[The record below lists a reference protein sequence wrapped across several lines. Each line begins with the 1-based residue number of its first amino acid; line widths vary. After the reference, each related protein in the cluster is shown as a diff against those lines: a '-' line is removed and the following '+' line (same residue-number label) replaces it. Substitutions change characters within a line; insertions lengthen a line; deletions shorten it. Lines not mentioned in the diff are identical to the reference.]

1 LATGKFRRFEDI
13 LAWQQ
18 ARTLVNEIYN
28 ITSTLET
35 FRRDPKLSDKLQSTA
50 INIMTYIAKGFGSK
64 NPTIFSENLREA
76 MSAAAEIQSLL
87 YISADLER
95 IDRRRF
101 EHLANM
107 TQICVRMI
115 QELHTLVNKKIE
127 NLRRNQS
134 RRSYGRIPPS
144 QPPIP
149 PQPNQ
154 QLSNRIPPAQPVE
167 QPTRP
172 SRPVRP
178 QDMSKNQAIGESG
191 ENLERPDIIPTYEF
205 NRIFVEDNDDEE

>member
-1 LATGKFRRFEDI
+1 MATGRFRRFEDI

-28 ITSTLET
+28 ITDALET
-35 FRRDPKLSDKLQSTA
+35 FRKDPGLTGKLRSTA
-50 INIMTYIAKGFGSK
+50 ISIMTNIAKGFGSQS
-64 NPTIFSENLREA
+64 PTIFADNLREA
-76 MSAAAEIQSLL
+76 LSSAAEIQSLL
-87 YISADLER
+87 YICADLER

-115 QELHTLVNKKIE
+115 QELHALINKKIE
-127 NLRRNQS
+127 NIRRTTQHNA
-134 RRSYGRIPPS
+134 YGRPQAQPQVRTAPTQPVHPP
-144 QPPIP
+144 
-149 PQPNQ
+149 PN
-154 QLSNRIPPAQPVE
+154 SIPPAQPLE

-178 QDMSKNQAIGESG
+178 ETRREKPEKGSDEPEIPE
-191 ENLERPDIIPTYEF
+191 IIPTHEF
-205 NRIFVEDNDDEE
+205 NRLFVDDEIDE